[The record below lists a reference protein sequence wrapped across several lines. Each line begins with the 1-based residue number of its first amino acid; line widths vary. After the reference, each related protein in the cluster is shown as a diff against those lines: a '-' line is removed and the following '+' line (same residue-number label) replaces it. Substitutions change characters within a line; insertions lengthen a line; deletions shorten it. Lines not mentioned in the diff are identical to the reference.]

1 MQWLRYIV
9 VFFAG
14 WLTAMLLA
22 ATPYAGDISRVVGPG
37 TAAQL
42 QTPWG
47 LRVAFAPFWE
57 TWQLVDTTFYDR
69 EQIDHMRM
77 IKGAIDGMLA
87 TLDDRY
93 TFYQEPEVA
102 EQTRDNMRGVTAG
115 IGIYLRIV
123 DGKVL
128 VWRPIAEAP
137 AIKAG
142 IQQDD
147 QILAIDGELVADI
160 IRDLADNDAVQSIAS
175 RIRGDVGTQVTLRLQ
190 RGDAEPYEVT
200 LTRAEI
206 ILPSVEWEII
216 DNDVGYIRISEFK
229 GNSPDILYKGMRE
242 LTAQPLRGYIIDLRS
257 NPGGLLESAQRI
269 LGYFYEGTALWEQR
283 SAGARRELMTIP
295 PDGPVNR
302 PTQPVLVLINADS
315 ASASEVVAGA
325 LRDKYPNTRL
335 IGVQSFGKG
344 IVQSIYPLSNGGTTR
359 LTVSQWLTP
368 NLSAIHKRGLTP
380 NIIVEDADDAPADAP
395 CVANRRPAAGQTL
408 CRDPQLM
415 RALEELQP

>member
-1 MQWLRYIV
+1 MQWLRYIA

-22 ATPYAGDISRVVGPG
+22 ATPYAGDISRAVGPG
-37 TAAQL
+37 TVAQL

-47 LRVAFAPFWE
+47 LRLEFAPFWE
-57 TWQLVDTTFYDR
+57 TWQLVDSSFYDR
-69 EQIDHMRM
+69 EQIDHTRM

-87 TLDDRY
+87 TLDDKY

-123 DGKVL
+123 DGKVF
-128 VWRPIAEAP
+128 VWRPIADAP
-137 AIKAG
+137 AAKAG
-142 IQQDD
+142 ILQDD
-147 QILAIDGELVADI
+147 QILAIDGESVADI
-160 IRDLADNDAVQSIAS
+160 IRDVADNDAVQAIAS

-190 RGDAEPYEVT
+190 RADAEPYEVT

-257 NPGGLLESAQRI
+257 NPGGLLDSAQRI
-269 LGYFYEGTALWEQR
+269 LGYFYEGTALWEVR
-283 SAGARRELMTIP
+283 SAGARRELFTIP
-295 PDGPVNR
+295 PDAPLAK
-302 PTQPVLVLINADS
+302 PTQPIIVLINADS

-325 LRDKYPNTRL
+325 LHDKYPNARL
-335 IGVQSFGKG
+335 VGVQSFGKG
-344 IVQSIYPLSNGGTTR
+344 IVQSIYPLSNGGTAR
-359 LTVSQWLTP
+359 LTVSQWMTP
-368 NLSAIHKRGLTP
+368 NFSAIHKRGLMP
-380 NIIVEDADDAPADAP
+380 NIVVEHDENAPADAP
-395 CVANRRPAAGQTL
+395 CVANRRPVDGQSQ
-408 CRDPQLM
+408 CRDPQLT
-415 RALEELQP
+415 RALVELRP

>member
-1 MQWLRYIV
+1 MQWLRYIA

-14 WLTAMLLA
+14 WLTAMILA

-37 TAAQL
+37 TVAQL

-57 TWQLVDTTFYDR
+57 AWQLVDSAFYDR
-69 EQIDHMRM
+69 DQIDHTRM

-87 TLDDRY
+87 TLDDKY

-128 VWRPIAEAP
+128 VWRPIADAP
-137 AIKAG
+137 AVKAG

-147 QILAIDGELVADI
+147 QILAIDDELVVDI
-160 IRDLADNDAVQSIAS
+160 IRDRDENDAVQEIAS
-175 RIRGDVGTQVTLRLQ
+175 RIRGDVGTTVRLRLQ
-190 RGDAEPYEVT
+190 RGTAEPYTVT

-206 ILPSVEWEII
+206 ILPSVEWQII
-216 DNDVGYIRISEFK
+216 DDDVGYIRISEFK

-257 NPGGLLESAQRI
+257 NPGGLLDSAQRV

-283 SAGARRELMTIP
+283 SAGLRRELQTIP
-295 PDGPVNR
+295 PDAPL
-302 PTQPVLVLINADS
+302 PKLTQPIIILINADS

-325 LRDKYPNTRL
+325 LRDKYTDARL
-335 IGVQSFGKG
+335 VGVQSFGKG
-344 IVQSIYPLSNGGTTR
+344 IVQSIYPLSNGGTAR

-368 NLSAIHKRGLTP
+368 NFSMIHKRGLTP
-380 NIIVEDADDAPADAP
+380 NVVVEDAEDAPVDAP
-395 CVANRRPAAGQTL
+395 CVANRRPVAGDIL

-415 RALEELQP
+415 RALELLRP

>member
-160 IRDLADNDAVQSIAS
+160 IRDLADNDAVQAIAS

-325 LRDKYPNTRL
+325 LRDKYPDTRL

>member
-1 MQWLRYIV
+1 MQWLRYIA

-57 TWQLVDTTFYDR
+57 TWQLVDSTFYDR
-69 EQIDHMRM
+69 GQIDHTRM

-123 DGKVL
+123 EGKVL
-128 VWRPIAEAP
+128 VWRPIADAP
-137 AIKAG
+137 AVKAG

-147 QILAIDGELVADI
+147 QILAIDGDLVVDI
-160 IRDLADNDAVQSIAS
+160 IRDLADNDAVQAIAS
-175 RIRGDVGTQVTLRLQ
+175 RIRGDVGTTVVLRLQ
-190 RGDAEPYEVT
+190 RGDADPFDVT

-206 ILPSVEWEII
+206 ILPSVEWEVI
-216 DNDVGYIRISEFK
+216 DQDVGYIRISEFK

-242 LTAQPLRGYIIDLRS
+242 LTAQPLRGYVIDLRS
-257 NPGGLLESAQRI
+257 NPGGLLDSAQRI

-283 SAGARRELMTIP
+283 SAGARRELLTIA
-295 PDGPVNR
+295 PDGPVDR
-302 PTQPVLVLINADS
+302 PTQPIVVLINADS

-325 LRDKYPNTRL
+325 LRDKYPNARL

-344 IVQSIYPLSNGGTTR
+344 IVQSIYPLSNGGTAR

-368 NLSAIHKRGLTP
+368 NFSAIHKRGLTP
-380 NIIVEDADDAPADAP
+380 NIIVEDADDAIANAP
-395 CVANRRPAAGQTL
+395 CVANRRPVDGQSQ

>member
-1 MQWLRYIV
+1 MQWLRYIA

-22 ATPYAGDISRVVGPG
+22 GTPYAGDIARVIGPG
-37 TAAQL
+37 TVAQL

-57 TWQLVDTTFYDR
+57 TWQLVDSTFYDR
-69 EQIDHMRM
+69 DQIDHTRM

-93 TFYQEPEVA
+93 TFYQEPEIA

-115 IGIYLRIV
+115 IGIYLRMV

-128 VWRPIAEAP
+128 VWRPIADAP
-137 AIKAG
+137 AVKAG

-147 QILAIDGELVADI
+147 QILAIDGELVATI
-160 IRDLADNDAVQSIAS
+160 ISGLDEGDAVQAIAS
-175 RIRGDVGTQVTLRLQ
+175 RIRGDVGTTVRLRLQ

-206 ILPSVEWEII
+206 ILPSVEWQII
-216 DNDVGYIRISEFK
+216 DADVGYIRISEFK

-242 LTAQPLRGYIIDLRS
+242 LTAQPLRGYVIDLRS
-257 NPGGLLESAQRI
+257 NPGGLLDSAQRI
-269 LGYFYEGTALWEQR
+269 LGLFYDGTALWEQR
-283 SAGARRELMTIP
+283 ATGDRRELFTIG
-295 PDGPVNR
+295 PDGPWDKPR
-302 PTQPVLVLINADS
+302 QPIVILINEDS

-325 LRDKYPNTRL
+325 LRDRYDTAQL
-335 IGVQSFGKG
+335 VGVQSFGKG

-368 NLSAIHKRGLTP
+368 NFTAIHKLGLTP
-380 NIIVEDADDAPADAP
+380 DVRVEDAEDAPAVAP
-395 CVANRRPAAGQTL
+395 CVANRRPATGQTL
-408 CRDPQLM
+408 CRDPQLT
-415 RALEELQP
+415 RALELLQP

>member
-1 MQWLRYIV
+1 MQWLRYIA

-14 WLTAMLLA
+14 WLCAMLLA
-22 ATPYAGDISRVVGPG
+22 ATPYAGDIARVIGPG
-37 TAAQL
+37 AIAQL

-57 TWQLVDTTFYDR
+57 TWQLVDSSYYDR
-69 EQIDHMRM
+69 YQIDHSRM

-87 TLDDRY
+87 TLDDKY

-102 EQTRDNMRGVTAG
+102 AQTRDNMRGVTAG
-115 IGIYLRIV
+115 IGIYLRII
-123 DGKVL
+123 DGKVF

-137 AIKAG
+137 AVKAG

-147 QILAIDGELVADI
+147 QILAIDDEQVDDI
-160 IRDLADNDAVQSIAS
+160 IRDLDDSDAVQAIAT
-175 RIRGDVGTQVTLRLQ
+175 RIRGDVGTQVKLQLQ

-229 GNSPDILYKGMRE
+229 GNSPDILDKGMRE
-242 LTAQPLRGYIIDLRS
+242 LTAQPLRGYIIDLRG
-257 NPGGLLESAQRI
+257 NPGGLLDSAQRI
-269 LGYFYEGTALWEQR
+269 LGYFYEGTALWEVR
-283 SAGARRELMTIP
+283 SAGARRELFTIAP
-295 PDGPVNR
+295 EVPLDKPS
-302 PTQPVLVLINADS
+302 QPILVLIDADS

-325 LRDKYPNTRL
+325 LHDKYPNARL
-335 IGVQSFGKG
+335 VGVQSFGKG
-344 IVQSIYPLSNGGTTR
+344 IVQSIYPLSNGGTAR
-359 LTVSQWLTP
+359 LTVSQWMTP
-368 NLSAIHKRGLTP
+368 NFSAIHKRGLTP
-380 NIIVEDADDAPADAP
+380 NIVVEDVGDAPSDAP
-395 CVANRRPAAGQTL
+395 CVANRRPDDGQLL

-415 RALEELQP
+415 RALEVLQP